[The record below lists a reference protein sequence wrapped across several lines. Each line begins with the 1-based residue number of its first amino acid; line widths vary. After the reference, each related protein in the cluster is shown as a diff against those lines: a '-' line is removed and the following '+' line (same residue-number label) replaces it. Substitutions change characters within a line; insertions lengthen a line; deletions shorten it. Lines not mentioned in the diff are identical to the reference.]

1 MVFQRL
7 QRFVIFMGLIE
18 LLRAL
23 YGTGIFQPIEEYLV
37 SLKRRITQKIFEIF
51 IKVGTAISLFAVLV
65 RSLMSISAI
74 YYLTFFVTLFIT
86 YQSWIYWNSVR
97 EDQFD
102 IVSEDEILEAIVN
115 EEYVCLDTEIE
126 KEMGEV
132 GGWGYVD

>member
-1 MVFQRL
+1 
-7 QRFVIFMGLIE
+7 
-18 LLRAL
+18 
-23 YGTGIFQPIEEYLV
+23 
-37 SLKRRITQKIFEIF
+37 
-51 IKVGTAISLFAVLV
+51 
-65 RSLMSISAI
+65 MSISAI